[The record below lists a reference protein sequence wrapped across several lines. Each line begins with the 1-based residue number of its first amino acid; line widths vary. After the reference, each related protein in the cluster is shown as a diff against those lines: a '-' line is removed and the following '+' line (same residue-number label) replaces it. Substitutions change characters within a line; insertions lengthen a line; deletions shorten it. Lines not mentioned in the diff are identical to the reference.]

1 MATTQVD
8 AVLKVTGEDGTSRPL
23 STEDFQT
30 ARTGAATEATL
41 GEVLLALG
49 DKLSAADIALLA
61 TAAKQDAAKNVL
73 DAISGALG
81 APAVDTVKSLLATI
95 AANTGTETAT
105 VGELNLT
112 AEQVQLNTDT
122 LESLLGTLN
131 AAAHPTNLPGA
142 SGLVIAET
150 TLMGFSVKESTNVAG
165 ATASMRLRAGNVT
178 GAILATVTLAQN
190 ESTSDWYGPSGI
202 AAAGGV
208 YFELLSGS
216 IAGGVQT
223 R

>member
-30 ARTGAATEATL
+30 ARTGAATELTL
-41 GEVLLALG
+41 AAVLAALG
-49 DKLSAADIALLA
+49 DKLSPADIATLA

-95 AANTGTETAT
+95 AANTGTETTT
-105 VGELNLT
+105 VSHLSLT
-112 AEQVQLNTDT
+112 ADQVQLNTDT
-122 LESLLGTLN
+122 LEALLGTLN
-131 AAAHPTNLPGA
+131 SAARPTNLPGA
-142 SGLVIAET
+142 SGLVIADT
-150 TLMGFSVKESTNVAG
+150 TLMGFSVREAAG
-165 ATASMRLRAGNVT
+165 TPAAAAMRLRAGTAT
-178 GAILATVTLAQN
+178 GTILATVTLSAG
-190 ESTSDWYGPSGI
+190 ESVRDWFGPSGI
-202 AAAGGV
+202 QAAGGV
-208 YFELLSGS
+208 YLELLSGT
-216 IAGGVQT
+216 ITGGVQT

>member
-30 ARTGAATEATL
+30 ARTGAATELTL
-41 GEVLLALG
+41 AAVLAALG
-49 DKLSAADIALLA
+49 DKLSPADIATLA
-61 TAAKQDAAKNVL
+61 TAARQDAAKNVL

-81 APAVDTVKSLLATI
+81 APSVNTVLSLLATV
-95 AANTGTETAT
+95 AANTGTETTT
-105 VGELNLT
+105 VQSLKLT
-112 AEQVQLNTDT
+112 ADQVQLNTDT
-122 LESLLGTLN
+122 VEALLGTLN

-150 TLMGFSVKESTNVAG
+150 TLMGFTSRETSGT
-165 ATASMRLRAGNVT
+165 ATAFFRLRAGTVT
-178 GAILATVTLAQN
+178 GTILETVTLAAG

-208 YFELLSGS
+208 YYELVSGAV
-216 IAGGVQT
+216 AGAVRT